1 MLQFNQFNQ
10 FNQFITF
17 LIAPLGTAFLVWVLA
32 GALSLKGLKR
42 SARVLAV
49 LAFVWL
55 WCWSTPLASHWLRS
69 QLEAHYPPLPLTQ
82 VPTAQALVVL
92 GGTMEP
98 PDAMRPWPNL
108 GQAADRVWHASRL
121 YAAGKAP
128 VVLLSG
134 GSDMTAA
141 SPQAE
146 SLGMRQFMLDL
157 GVPAAALLTEERSR
171 NTRENAEISA
181 KLLRE
186 RGIQKVLLVT
196 SALHMRRAV
205 KLFEQQGLVVYPVA
219 TDHEVG
225 SHNGRMNWL
234 PDANALDGSASA
246 FKEMVGYWQQAAVAQ
261 WFRSH

>member
-1 MLQFNQFNQ
+1 MLL

-17 LIAPLGTAFLVWVLA
+17 LIAPLGTALLVWALA
-32 GALSLKGLKR
+32 GALSLIGLKR

-49 LAFVWL
+49 LAFAWL
-55 WCWSTPLASHWLRS
+55 WCWSTPLASHWLRG
-69 QLEAHYPPLPLTQ
+69 QLEALYPPLPLTQ

-92 GGTMEP
+92 GGTMDP

-108 GQAADRVWHASRL
+108 EAAADRVWHASRL

-134 GSDMTAA
+134 GSDMTSALY
-141 SPQAE
+141 AE
-146 SLGMRQFMLDL
+146 SWGMRQFMLDL
-157 GVPAAALLTEERSR
+157 GVPTAALITEERSR
-171 NTRENAEISA
+171 NTRENAEMSA

-205 KLFEQQGLVVYPVA
+205 HLFEQQGLLVHPVA

-225 SHNGRMNWL
+225 SPNARMNWL
-234 PDANALDGSASA
+234 PDASALDGSGRA
-246 FKEMVGYWQQAAVAQ
+246 FKEVVGYWQQAVVVP
-261 WFRSH
+261 WFWRD